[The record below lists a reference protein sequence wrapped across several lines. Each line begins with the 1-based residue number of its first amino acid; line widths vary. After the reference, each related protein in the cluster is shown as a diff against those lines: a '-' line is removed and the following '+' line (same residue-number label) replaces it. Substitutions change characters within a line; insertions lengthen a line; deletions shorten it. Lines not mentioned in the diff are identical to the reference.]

1 MVGGVTSHSGATD
14 PDVGQ
19 VAAPLLIGRDEE
31 LARLGQ
37 VLADTSALVLIEGE
51 AGVGKS
57 RLLDE
62 FLSSPAGTDHSALT
76 AVCPPLR
83 EPYTLGPVVEALLA
97 TDVDTVANLSLS
109 GLAGALRPLFP
120 EWAEHLP
127 PAPEPA
133 EDASASRHRVLRA
146 LAELLDKLG
155 VNLLVVD
162 DAQWSD
168 DATREFLLF
177 LAERH
182 GQGPSL
188 VVAYRPEDLAGDPWL
203 LRLSARLRPHR
214 ARLRLVLAP
223 LDPAETAALA
233 SSMLANQQVSDEFA
247 QHLHAHT
254 DGVPLAVE
262 ECVRLMARRGD
273 LVRRDRGWKRL
284 PLDEIVV
291 PPTVRDT
298 VLEHASRLDR
308 STRSVLRAAAVVA
321 DPIAEH
327 LLVQISELPPAE
339 FSAGLAEAVA
349 HRLLHQRGDLRVA
362 FRHMLAGRAI
372 YDAIPERDRRRLH
385 ERAGRVLETVTPR
398 PLAQLAKH
406 FRHAGDGRRWARYA
420 ELSADVALETGDET
434 TAGALLHDVLTNGDV
449 PAEQMCVLVDRMPF
463 GSFTGPDRLRDL
475 AATVRRVLTRG
486 RLDPG
491 VEASLRFQ
499 LARILNDME
508 EFDGAHAELERAL
521 PHLDRQ
527 RASPAVAMMVLGW
540 PRGRSPAA
548 RHLTWLDRAAEY
560 APSLEPSDRL
570 RVAAGRAA
578 ALLQL
583 GDQRGW
589 AEAAHIPPA
598 ARTARDRRIITVGYL
613 NIGDAAMRWGR
624 YAEAGRWLATARR
637 LAVEYEQVRI
647 RDLIDSTQLHLDWFT
662 GAWDGLAERAAAL
675 ADTDDFHPVSRVEPI
690 MIGGLL
696 RMAAGDLVQAARE
709 IERAV
714 AGARD
719 AGAWDTVAEA
729 VATLVQ
735 IRLREGRP
743 GEALAISRDP
753 CEVIAEKEVWLWGT
767 DVVPARVQA
776 LLAVG
781 AVPQAQD
788 LVDAFARGLGGGQLP
803 APQAAVRECR
813 GLLAEA
819 AGGYGSAADLFA
831 RAAAAWSALP
841 RPYSAALAR
850 ERQARCLIRAGAV
863 SDGLDLLTGVL
874 GGLSSLP
881 ASLDVDRVART
892 LRAHGRPVP
901 RVWRGGRKGYG
912 PDLSPRELEVVALA
926 AEGRTNREIADA
938 LHRSHHTV
946 ASQMKS
952 AMRKLGVS
960 SRAALSARAIATG
973 LVSEPG
979 TATGPAAESATA
991 TGD

>member
-1 MVGGVTSHSGATD
+1 MVGEVAPHSGAA
-14 PDVGQ
+14 DVDLGG
-19 VAAPLLIGRDEE
+19 VAAPLLIGRDGD
-31 LARLGQ
+31 LARLGR
-37 VLADTSALVLIEGE
+37 VLTNQSALVLIEGE

-62 FLSSPAGTDHSALT
+62 FLSSPAGAVHSVLT
-76 AVCPPLR
+76 AVCPPLH
-83 EPYTLGPVVEALLA
+83 EPYTLGPIVEALLA
-97 TDVDTVANLSLS
+97 TDVDTVANLDLS

-127 PAPEPA
+127 PTPEPA
-133 EDASASRHRVLRA
+133 EDASAARHRVLRA

-177 LAERH
+177 LAERY

-188 VVAYRPEDLAGDPWL
+188 VVAYRPEDLVGDPWL
-203 LRLSARLRPHR
+203 LHLSGRLRPHR
-214 ARLRLVLAP
+214 ARLRLVLNP
-223 LDPAETAALA
+223 LDESETAALA
-233 SSMLANQQVSDEFA
+233 SSMLANQRVSAEFA

-254 DGVPLAVE
+254 EGVPLAVE

-273 LVRRDRGWKRL
+273 LVRRDQRWKRL

-321 DPIAEH
+321 DPIAEQM
-327 LLVQISELPPAE
+327 LSQISELPPAE
-339 FSAGLAEAVA
+339 FAAGLAEAIA
-349 HRLLHQRGDLRVA
+349 HRLLHHRGHLRVS
-362 FRHMLAGRAI
+362 FRHVLAGRAI
-372 YDAIPERDRRRLH
+372 YDAIPERERRTLH

-398 PLAQLAKH
+398 PLAQLARH
-406 FRHAGDGRRWARYA
+406 FRHAGDGKRWGRYA

-449 PAEQMCVLVDRMPF
+449 PAEQMCVLVEKVPF
-463 GSFTGPDRLRDL
+463 GSFTGPGRLRDL
-475 AATVRRVLTRG
+475 AAAVRRVLGRG
-486 RLDPG
+486 VPDPG
-491 VEASLRFQ
+491 VEANLRFQ

-508 EFDGAHAELERAL
+508 EFDEAHAELERAL

-527 RASPAVAMMVLGW
+527 RASPAVAMMLLGW

-548 RHLTWLDRAAEY
+548 RHLTWLDRAAEF
-560 APSLEPSDRL
+560 ARALEPSDRL

-589 AEAAHIPPA
+589 VEAAHIPTT
-598 ARTARDRRIITVGYL
+598 ARTVRDRRIITVGYL
-613 NIGDAAMRWGR
+613 NFGDGAMRWGR

-647 RDLIDSTQLHLDWFT
+647 TDLIDSTQLHLDWFT
-662 GAWDGLAERAAAL
+662 GAWDGLAERSAAL
-675 ADTDDFHPVSRVEPI
+675 ANTDDFHPVSRVEPI
-690 MIGGLL
+690 MISGLL
-696 RMAAGDLVQAARE
+696 RMAAGDLVQAAEE
-709 IERAV
+709 IERVV

-743 GEALAISRDP
+743 DEALTISRDP
-753 CEVIAEKEVWLWGT
+753 CEVVAEKGVWLWGT

-788 LVDAFARGLGGGQLP
+788 LVEAFARGLGSGRLP
-803 APQAAVRECR
+803 APQAAVLDCR

-819 AGGYGSAADLFA
+819 AGEHASAAGLYGQA
-831 RAAAAWSALP
+831 GAAWAALP
-841 RPYSAALAR
+841 RPYSAALSR
-850 ERQARCLIRAGAV
+850 ERQAGCLIRAGAV
-863 SDGLDLLTGVL
+863 PDGLDLLTDVL
-874 GGLSSLP
+874 TGLSSLP
-881 ASLDVDRVART
+881 AKLDVDRVART

-912 PDLSPRELEVVALA
+912 SELSPRELEVVALA
-926 AEGRTNREIADA
+926 ADGRTNREIAAA

-979 TATGPAAESATA
+979 TATG
-991 TGD
+991 D

>member
-1 MVGGVTSHSGATD
+1 MVGEVAPHSGAAD
-14 PDVGQ
+14 LDVGG
-19 VAAPLLIGRDEE
+19 VAAPLLIGRDGD

-37 VLADTSALVLIEGE
+37 VLTNASALVLIEGE

-62 FLSSPAGTDHSALT
+62 FLSSPAGTAHAVLT

-83 EPYTLGPVVEALLA
+83 EPYTLGPIVEALLA
-97 TDVDTVANLSLS
+97 TDVDTVANLRLS

-133 EDASASRHRVLRA
+133 EDASAARHRVLRA

-177 LAERH
+177 LAGRP

-188 VVAYRPEDLAGDPWL
+188 VIAYRPEDLVDDPWL
-203 LRLSARLRPHR
+203 LHLSGRLRPHR
-214 ARLRLVLAP
+214 ARLRLVLNP
-223 LDPAETAALA
+223 LGLSETAVLA
-233 SSMLANQQVSDEFA
+233 SSMLANQRLSDEFA

-273 LVRRDRGWKRL
+273 LVRRDQGWKRL

-298 VLEHASRLDR
+298 VLEHASRLDGA
-308 STRSVLRAAAVVA
+308 TRSVLRAAAVVA

-327 LLVQISELPPAE
+327 LLSRISDLPPAE
-339 FSAGLAEAVA
+339 FAAGLAEAVA
-349 HRLLHQRGDLRVA
+349 HRLLHHRDHVRVS
-362 FRHMLAGRAI
+362 FRHVLAGRAI
-372 YDAIPERDRRRLH
+372 YDAIPERERRTLH

-398 PLAQLAKH
+398 PLAQLARH
-406 FRHAGDGRRWARYA
+406 FRHAGDGTRWGRYA

-449 PAEQMCVLVDRMPF
+449 PAEQMCVLVEKVPF
-463 GSFTGPDRLRDL
+463 GSFTGPGRLRDL
-475 AATVRRVLTRG
+475 AAAVRRVLDRG
-486 RLDPG
+486 TPDPS
-491 VEASLRFQ
+491 VAANLRFQ

-508 EFDGAHAELERAL
+508 EFDEAHAELERAL
-521 PHLDRQ
+521 PHLDRG
-527 RASPAVAMMVLGW
+527 RASPAVAMMLLGW

-548 RHLTWLDRAAEY
+548 RHLTWLDRAAEF
-560 APSLEPSDRL
+560 ARSLEPSDRL

-589 AEAAHIPPA
+589 AEAGQIPAA
-598 ARTARDRRIITVGYL
+598 ARTVRDRRIITVGYL
-613 NIGDAAMRWGR
+613 NIGDGAMRWGR
-624 YAEAGRWLATARR
+624 YPEAGRWLATGRR
-637 LAVEYEQVRI
+637 LAVAYEQVRI
-647 RDLIDSTQLHLDWFT
+647 TDLIDSTQLHLDWFT

-675 ADTDDFHPVSRVEPI
+675 TDTDDLHPVSRVEPI
-690 MIGGLL
+690 MISGLL

-709 IERAV
+709 LERAV

-743 GEALAISRDP
+743 DEALTISRDP
-753 CEVIAEKEVWLWGT
+753 CEVVAEKGVWLWGT
-767 DVVPARVQA
+767 DVVPARVRA

-781 AVPQAQD
+781 AVTPAQD
-788 LVDAFARGLGGGQLP
+788 LVDAFARGLRNGQLP
-803 APQAAVRECR
+803 APQAAVLDCR

-819 AGGYGSAADLFA
+819 TGDHTSAADLFGQ
-831 RAAAAWSALP
+831 AAAAWAALP
-841 RPYSAALAR
+841 RPYSAALSR
-850 ERQARCLIRAGAV
+850 ERQAACLIRAGAV
-863 SDGLDLLTGVL
+863 PAGLDLLTEVL
-874 GGLSSLP
+874 SGLSSLP

-912 PDLSPRELEVVALA
+912 SELSPRELEVVALA

-973 LVSEPG
+973 LVCEPG
-979 TATGPAAESATA
+979 PTP
-991 TGD
+991 GD